1 MRMAVP
7 DRSQTVSLASIRV
20 PLTST
25 RFFPKQVNVK
35 NPVAGNN
42 SASLSLWVSIDA
54 AVLFVGGSMRI
65 ADVARGSS
73 V

>member
-42 SASLSLWVSIDA
+42 SALLWVSTDA